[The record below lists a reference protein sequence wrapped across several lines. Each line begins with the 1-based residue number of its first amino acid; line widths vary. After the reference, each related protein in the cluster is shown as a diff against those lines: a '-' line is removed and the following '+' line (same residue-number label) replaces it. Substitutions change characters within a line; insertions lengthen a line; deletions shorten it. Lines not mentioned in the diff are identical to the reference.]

1 MTVYIPTIRRFALS
15 EEKHLRD
22 PDYRS
27 YLGAEPKG
35 IFKWQELLKLTP
47 VVVLGEGRSGKT
59 CEFEEQ
65 VRILKDSGNFAFFV
79 PLERLH
85 DEMFSDALA
94 IEDAEAFELW
104 KKSPSAIGYFFLD
117 ALDELKLREG
127 TLRKA
132 VKKLR
137 RSCEPHFARMKL
149 VLSCRPADWMSQ
161 IDSQLLA
168 PFSVQPLQAAL
179 EVEALDS
186 DAAFLEV
193 ISESKAVRG
202 PKVSKTKPDE
212 LEFRSSP
219 TIVTLLPL
227 SKEEIRAFSQDY
239 SAGQANEF
247 CGHIEAKDLW
257 HLYRLPAEIIDA
269 LDQMTAGVPLG
280 SLEDQLRRGIQHKL
294 QEKVLTKPR
303 ALSVDK
309 AWEGAE
315 RIALALFL
323 LKRGTLKVDGAHRPD
338 ALDIS
343 DILTDWTADEQ
354 RELIGKPLFDPSGVG
369 FVRFHHRATQEYLA
383 AKRLEHF
390 RESGMHERELFAIL
404 FSEIGGEEVVKPSM
418 APVAAWLALWHADI
432 RKVLLM
438 REPGLLF
445 RQGLPSSL
453 SMDVRAEVLR
463 AYVLQY
469 AGKDWCRTGFGHEEI
484 RRVAHGD
491 LAPVVRELWEDG
503 YTGHDSRELLL
514 EMIEISP
521 MPSCT
526 DLALEAVW
534 DDKIAPHHR
543 TRASYCVLAAGT
555 GIQKEG
561 LVTATQNLELPQ
573 DVIRQILPKMVPK
586 LIGVDEFF
594 KLLDRLDNPS
604 DSTLGLNYMIYKIV
618 KDDGIT
624 RNMHIT
630 FRDRLTEAIWSTRQS
645 DCRMHHACSENDHY
659 QDGLIVCCNAT
670 IPEGGD
676 DPARWARALA
686 IALHFGE
693 RDESVIDKLDAEA
706 IWEALEDNSNLR
718 ETLFWACLDLADEM
732 EAPEG
737 DLSRFISAS
746 SVNLRSFRSDTSD
759 LTWLLNAVRPTASS
773 DRRGVAFHAI
783 TRTFDISQDETLAAT
798 LREHVIDR
806 EDWTRAI
813 QNILH
818 PMSREPDEFELK
830 MRAHKEARRAKETQR
845 IAGWC
850 EWRADVLRAPDY
862 LMGGNR
868 RVSILYDASKIIKQG
883 IGNDNNWG
891 EWNGA
896 IIARTLGEDF
906 LKRYRQELSEFW
918 RETDVQL
925 ASERSPNERSS
936 YGAYWLL
943 ALAGVKAEAETI
955 GWATSLS
962 HEEAVRAA
970 RIACIELNGF
980 GGYVAALEEA
990 HPNAVAYVV
999 AEEAHAE
1006 VKQLSETG
1014 QAAIFHDVLYYGTEN
1029 MKAAV
1034 ATRIAPHLSTFNSSE
1049 QEGAQS
1055 AFEYAIC
1062 IIAEKGDA
1070 CSRDLAIA
1078 MLCQEL
1084 ERGCNFPRACILS
1097 FLAILSPEV
1106 GCIRLL
1112 QETEDLNT
1120 SEDRANAIE
1129 AFAKVFGGRHSHH
1142 FVNLDAIPE
1151 NRRVSIL
1158 QDLVRRVYQVVR
1170 REEDT
1175 HHEDV
1180 YSPGARDNA
1189 QDARSL
1195 LLDSLLSIKCLDT
1208 LAALHELAKQPEFG
1222 HMSDRLRQV
1231 AYEVAGQIS
1240 DITAHPLSVVQAM
1253 DQNLAFIPYDHRSLL
1268 SAVMTR
1274 LDSFGHDILY
1284 ADDTP
1289 IVALRRLD
1297 QETDLR
1303 RFIANWLRGRDRG
1316 VFEFTQEAVVVDEKR
1331 TDIRFHPRAM
1341 PGYATVELK
1350 RETWSVRDFEK
1361 ALRTQLV
1368 GQYLQHE
1375 RCRVG
1380 VLLLCQANTKY
1391 WLHPD
1396 TQKRMTLEDVV
1407 GHLNR
1412 IAGEIMAE
1420 RPELQIVVKGI
1431 DYS

>member
-35 IFKWQELLKLTP
+35 IFKWPELLKLTP

-65 VRILKDSGNFAFFV
+65 VRILKDSGSFAFFV

-132 VKKLR
+132 VNKLR

-186 DAAFLEV
+186 EAAFLEV

-212 LEFRSSP
+212 VEFRSSP

-227 SKEEIRAFSQDY
+227 SRDEVRTFSHDY
-239 SAGQANEF
+239 SADHASEF
-247 CGHIEAKDLW
+247 CGHIEAKDLS
-257 HLYRLPAEIIDA
+257 HLYRLPGEIIDA
-269 LDQMTAGVPLG
+269 LEQMTAGVPLG
-280 SLEDQLRRGIQHKL
+280 SLEDQLRLGIQHKL
-294 QEKVLTKPR
+294 QEQMPNKPR

-309 AWEGAE
+309 ALEGAE

-323 LKRGTLKVDGAHRPD
+323 LKRRTLRVEGVQRTDTM
-338 ALDIS
+338 DIS
-343 DILTDWTADEQ
+343 DILTDWTPDEQ
-354 RELIGKPLFDPSGVG
+354 KELIGKPLFDPSGVG

-390 RESGMHERELFAIL
+390 RQIGMHERDLFALL
-404 FSEIGGEEVVKPSM
+404 FSEIGGVDVVKPSM
-418 APVAAWLALWHADI
+418 APVAAWLASWHTDI
-432 RKVLLM
+432 RRIVLK

-453 SMDVRAEVLR
+453 TMDVRAEVLR

-469 AGKDWCRTGFGHEEI
+469 AKKGWCRTGFGHEEV
-484 RRVAHGD
+484 RRVAHAD
-491 LAPVVRELWEDG
+491 LDSVVRELWEVG

-514 EMIEISP
+514 EMIAIAP
-521 MPSCT
+521 MHSCT
-526 DLALEAVW
+526 DLALEAVL
-534 DDKIAPHHR
+534 DDGIAPYQR
-543 TRASYCVLAAGT
+543 IQASYGVLAAGSI
-555 GIQKEG
+555 IQKEG
-561 LVTATQNLELPQ
+561 LATATQNLELPQ
-573 DVIRQILPKMVPK
+573 DVIRLILPKMVPK
-586 LIGVDEFF
+586 IIGVEAFF
-594 KLLDRLDNPS
+594 TLLDRLDTPP
-604 DSTLGLNYMIYKIV
+604 DSTSALNYMIYDIV
-618 KDDGIT
+618 KGDDLT

-630 FRDRLTEAIWSTRQS
+630 FRDRLAEAIWSMRQG
-645 DCRMHHACSENDHY
+645 DCRMHHARSERDYY
-659 QDGLIVCCNAT
+659 QDGLTVCCNAT
-670 IPEGGD
+670 IPEGGE
-676 DPARWARALA
+676 DPASWARALA
-686 IALHFGE
+686 IAVHFGE
-693 RDESVIDKLDAEA
+693 RDKSVIAKLDAAA
-706 IWEALEDNSNLR
+706 IWPVLKENSNLR
-718 ETLFWACLDLADEM
+718 ETFFWACLDLADEM

-737 DLSRFISAS
+737 DLSRFISAA
-746 SVNLRSFRSDTSD
+746 SVNLRPFHSETSD
-759 LTWLLNAVRPTASS
+759 LPWLLNAVRPTANSN
-773 DRRGVAFHAI
+773 RRGVAFYAI
-783 TRTFDISQDETLAAT
+783 TRTFDICQDEALAAT
-798 LREHVIDR
+798 LREHVMDR
-806 EDWTRAI
+806 EDWTSAV

-818 PMSREPDEFELK
+818 PLPREPDEFDLEI
-830 MRAHKEARRAKETQR
+830 RAHTEANRTRETLR
-845 IAGWC
+845 IAGWR
-850 EWRADVLRAPDY
+850 EWREEVLRAPDF
-862 LMGGNR
+862 LMGGDR
-868 RVSILYDASKIIKQG
+868 RLGILYDASKIIKQG
-883 IGNDNNWG
+883 IDNDDNWG
-891 EWNGA
+891 EWNGT
-896 IIARTLGEDF
+896 IIERTLGEDF
-906 LKRYRQELSEFW
+906 LKRYRQELSVFW

-925 ASERSPNERSS
+925 ASERATNECDS
-936 YGAYWLL
+936 YGAHWLL
-943 ALAGVKAEAETI
+943 ALTGVKAEAEII

-962 HEEAVRAA
+962 HDEAVQAA

-980 GGYVAALEEA
+980 AGYVAALEEV
-990 HPNAVAYVV
+990 HPNAVEYVV
-999 AEEAHAE
+999 AEEAYAE
-1006 VKQLSETG
+1006 MERLSETG
-1014 QAAIFHDVLYYGTEN
+1014 QAAMFHDVLYHGTEN

-1049 QEGAQS
+1049 QEGAQR

-1070 CSRDLAIA
+1070 CARDLAIA

-1084 ERGCNFPRACILS
+1084 ERGCNFPRALILS
-1097 FLAILSPEV
+1097 FLATLSPEV

-1112 QETEDLNT
+1112 EETEDLNS

-1129 AFAKVFGGRHSHH
+1129 AFAKVFGGRHSNH

-1151 NRRVSIL
+1151 DRRVSIL
-1158 QDLVRRVYQVVR
+1158 QALVRRVYQVVR
-1170 REEDT
+1170 RDEDT
-1175 HHEDV
+1175 HHEGV

-1195 LLDSLLSIKCLDT
+1195 LLDSLLSTKRSDT

-1231 AYEVAGQIS
+1231 AYEVAAQIS
-1240 DITAHPLSVVQAM
+1240 DMTAHPLLAVQAL
-1253 DQNLAFIPYDHRSLL
+1253 DRDLQFVPYDHRSLL

-1274 LDSFGHDILY
+1274 LDSFEHDIL
-1284 ADDTP
+1284 AAEDTP
-1289 IVALRRLD
+1289 IVALRGLD
-1297 QETDLR
+1297 QETDVR
-1303 RFIANWLRGRDRG
+1303 RFITNWLRGRYHD
-1316 VFEFTQEAVVVDEKR
+1316 VFDFTQEAVVINEDR
-1331 TDIRFHPRAM
+1331 TDIRMHPRAM
-1341 PGYATVELK
+1341 QGYATVELK
-1350 RETWSVRDFEK
+1350 RETWTVREFEK
-1361 ALRTQLV
+1361 ALGTQLV

-1380 VLLLCQANTKY
+1380 VLLICKATKRRWRHPETQA
-1391 WLHPD
+1391 W
-1396 TQKRMTLEDVV
+1396 MTLEDVV

-1412 IAGEIMAE
+1412 IAREIMEE
-1420 RPELQIVVKGI
+1420 RPDLQIVVKGI